1 MKLLTAKY
9 HLLVFG
15 IFLIAAILIRLW
27 AIRSSTGPDIAQF
40 WAFATVF
47 HNHGIDFYRYASVTD
62 ISFPFNW
69 SFCYPPIWLLIIGLC
84 LLATPDSQATGLM
97 VSTDW
102 RIAIK
107 IPIIAADIAIGCL
120 LFWAIPGSKIRR
132 LVFSFLW
139 LFHPAAWYNSAI
151 FGQFDPITAALILTS
166 ILLLERGKDWQVFLV
181 AGLAIMTKQHALIPL
196 ALMVVAIAPYLDKRH
211 LIKNILVAAGV
222 VIIISLPFLVT
233 GNLPE
238 YIRSILFSAYKPD
251 YQPLMYAFN
260 GIGSLLTYFHDVF
273 GWETKNL
280 LFLNVPILIIA
291 FYVAAV
297 FIYVKRIMPLRAILV
312 GLCLFIA
319 LFYRINYQ
327 YLILYMPIALLIAS
341 RTPYLSERIIT
352 LGLTLVP
359 AVWIWLYDVAFWF
372 HRFGP
377 VNHSVFPI
385 LDALGLD
392 HFGTPDYAYVIVA
405 MTLMVLSLVYV
416 MGVFLRWRKPL

>member
-1 MKLLTAKY
+1 
-9 HLLVFG
+9 
-15 IFLIAAILIRLW
+15 
-27 AIRSSTGPDIAQF
+27 
-40 WAFATVF
+40 
-47 HNHGIDFYRYASVTD
+47 
-62 ISFPFNW
+62 
-69 SFCYPPIWLLIIGLC
+69 
-84 LLATPDSQATGLM
+84 M

-102 RIAIK
+102 RLAIK
-107 IPIIAADIAIGCL
+107 IPIIIADIAIGCL
-120 LFWAIPGSKIRR
+120 LFRAVPGSKVRR
-132 LVFSFLW
+132 LIFSFLW
-139 LFHPAAWYNSAI
+139 LFHPTAWYNSAI
-151 FGQFDPITAALILTS
+151 FGQFDAIAAALLLAS

-196 ALMVVAIAPYLDKRH
+196 ALMVVAVAPYLDKRH

-233 GNLPE
+233 GNLPD

-251 YQPLMYAFN
+251 YQPLIYAFN
-260 GIGSLLTYFHDVF
+260 GIGSLLTYFHNVF

-291 FYVAAV
+291 FYTVAV
-297 FIYVKRIMPLRAILV
+297 FIYVKRIMPIRAILV

-392 HFGTPDYAYVIVA
+392 HYGTPDYAYVTIA

-416 MGVFLRWRKPL
+416 MGVFLKWRKPL